1 MIRRITPAMDENL
14 TLVER
19 AEIGRL
25 RIPQLD
31 HAQEIVIDRVRHRD
45 RIRELLRRR
54 DAVVMADRDVRRG

>member
-1 MIRRITPAMDENL
+1 MDENL

-31 HAQEIVIDRVRHRD
+31 HAEQLVIDRVRTERVF
-45 RIRELLRRR
+45 ENCS
-54 DAVVMADRDVRRG
+54 AA